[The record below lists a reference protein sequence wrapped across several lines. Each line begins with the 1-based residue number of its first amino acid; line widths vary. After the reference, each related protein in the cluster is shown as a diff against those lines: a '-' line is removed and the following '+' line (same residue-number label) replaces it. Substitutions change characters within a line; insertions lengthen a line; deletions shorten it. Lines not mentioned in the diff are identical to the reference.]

1 MSIKKVGVIG
11 AGAMGLGI
19 AQACAQ
25 AGISVVL
32 NDINLELVEK
42 AVKRMDK
49 MLGKA
54 VAKGKLT
61 EEAKAG
67 TIGLIVKSSDLQDAA
82 DCDVVIEAI
91 VENMEIKKN
100 LFKQLDSI
108 CKPETILASNT
119 SSLSVSE
126 LANATGRPSQF
137 IGMHFFN
144 PVQMMKLVE
153 VVRPLQVSAETEQA
167 IMDLS
172 RKLGKEPVPVKDSPG
187 FVVNRILTMGSGEVP
202 FMLQEGVAN
211 PDAIDK
217 CMKLGANWRMGPC
230 ELGDFVGL
238 DISLATRLTLYR
250 EFGEDK
256 YRPCLFTTQMIR
268 AGFLGRK
275 TSKGYYI
282 YDAEGNNLGN
292 NPALFK

>member
-1 MSIKKVGVIG
+1 MIKKVGIIG

-25 AGISVVL
+25 AGLSVVL

-42 AVKRMDK
+42 AVNRIDK

-61 EEAKAG
+61 EEVKAG
-67 TIGLIVKSSDLQDAA
+67 ILGLIVKSSNLQDVA
-82 DCDVVIEAI
+82 DCDVIIEAI

-100 LFKQLDSI
+100 LFQQLDSI

-126 LANATGRPSQF
+126 LANVTKRPSQF

-153 VVRPLQVSAETEQA
+153 VVRPLQVSAETEQT
-167 IMDLS
+167 IMELS

-202 FMLQEGVAN
+202 FMLQEGVAT

-230 ELGDFVGL
+230 ELGDFVGI
-238 DISLATRLTLYR
+238 DISLATRMTLYR

-256 YRPCLFTTQMIR
+256 YRPCLFTNQMIR

-275 TSKGYYI
+275 TGKGYYI

>member
-1 MSIKKVGVIG
+1 MNIKKVGIIG

-25 AGISVVL
+25 AGFSVVL
-32 NDINLELVEK
+32 NDLNLELVEK
-42 AVKRMDK
+42 AVKKLDK
-49 MLGKA
+49 ILGKA
-54 VAKGKLT
+54 VVKGKLSP
-61 EEAKAG
+61 EAKTA
-67 TIGLIVKSSDLQDAA
+67 IIDQIHKSCELKDVA

-91 VENMEIKKN
+91 VENMEIKKS
-100 LFKQLDSI
+100 LFKQLDNI
-108 CKPETILASNT
+108 CQPETILASNT

-126 LANATGRPSQF
+126 LANVTKRPDKF

-153 VVRPLQVSAETEQA
+153 VVRPLQVSTDTENA
-167 IMDLS
+167 IMELS

-187 FVVNRILTMGSGEVP
+187 FVVNRILAMGSGEVP
-202 FMLQEGVAN
+202 FMLQEGVAT

-230 ELGDFVGL
+230 ELGDFVGI
-238 DISLATRLTLYR
+238 DISMATRLTLYR

-256 YRPCLFTTQMIR
+256 YRPCLMTTQMIR

-275 TSKGYYI
+275 TGKGYYI